1 MKIKYIIDYKGYGNI
16 YQLTN
21 TRTGECLDI
30 TREQAQDYK
39 LSSTFFSVKAEVS
52 LNALPQEEVK
62 RPLGYDIPGQ
72 VDMAMWRPG
81 KEVKRPLGYS
91 LR

>member
-1 MKIKYIIDYKGYGNI
+1 MKIKYIIDYKGYGNT

-39 LSSTFFSVKAEVS
+39 LSTTFMSIRAEVS
-52 LNALPQEEVK
+52 LNSLPQTEVK
-62 RPLGYDIPGQ
+62 DDSFTRRLEGVLLSQ
-72 VDMAMWRPG
+72 
-81 KEVKRPLGYS
+81 K
-91 LR
+91 